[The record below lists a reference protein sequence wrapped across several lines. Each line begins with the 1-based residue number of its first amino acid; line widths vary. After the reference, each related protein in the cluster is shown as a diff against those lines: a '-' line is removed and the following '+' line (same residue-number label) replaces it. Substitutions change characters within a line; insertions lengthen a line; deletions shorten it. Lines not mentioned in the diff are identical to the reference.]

1 MGSTPPKS
9 ILVKVSSFYFVS
21 SFLLLFLCVFPSF
34 SSPFFSISVGPT
46 TTTSLSA
53 AAAGLGTWQMD
64 QNGQNLNNT
73 EFAAG
78 HANISTST
86 RPTTRR
92 QALLMNS
99 TPSDTCLLLPAPLGP
114 PDHPPPPRRPPPALR
129 PLRRLFLPHPPPTRL
144 LPAPL
149 GPPAHQPPAILPPT
163 LRPLRRLFHPR
174 PPLSRLLPAPLRTP
188 AHPPPAILPPTLR
201 PLRPLRPLHRHFL
214 LHPPPSRLPP
224 PAPLENPAHQ
234 LRLLLQAHRLLHRPR
249 YSASALSLTADFLRE
264 SLARAS
270 PNVAGLSTSTS
281 ATRTSPPSRSRRS
294 KRPPAST
301 PCHRSTAAAAP
312 ATPCHAA
319 SLQRSLRPL
328 PFSLG
333 GSTLST
339 PANPHCHSRQQ
350 SALQPPL
357 LPSRTDLTFWRSI

>member
-99 TPSDTCLLLPAPLGP
+99 TPSDTQVPPLDDNSPTPRPLRRQSFIASPGANLQRRARAVDRSATRAAMDAAAFLSTLPSSALPLLPSFPPQTHTAPTPRHALP
-114 PDHPPPPRRPPPALR
+114 PPSATTPPPPPPRTR
-129 PLRRLFLPHPPPTRL
+129 PTRL
-144 LPAPL
+144 SDACWRHCMW
-149 GPPAHQPPAILPPT
+149 G
-163 LRPLRRLFHPR
+163 RR
-174 PPLSRLLPAPLRTP
+174 S
-188 AHPPPAILPPTLR
+188 
-201 PLRPLRPLHRHFL
+201 
-214 LHPPPSRLPP
+214 
-224 PAPLENPAHQ
+224 
-234 LRLLLQAHRLLHRPR
+234 RPR
-249 YSASALSLTADFLRE
+249 FTESPSL
-264 SLARAS
+264 
-270 PNVAGLSTSTS
+270 P
-281 ATRTSPPSRSRRS
+281 RR
-294 KRPPAST
+294 
-301 PCHRSTAAAAP
+301 
-312 ATPCHAA
+312 
-319 SLQRSLRPL
+319 
-328 PFSLG
+328 
-333 GSTLST
+333 
-339 PANPHCHSRQQ
+339 
-350 SALQPPL
+350 
-357 LPSRTDLTFWRSI
+357 

>member
-1 MGSTPPKS
+1 MTTAPLRDLFGASPLLPHPEPTSSAAPELSTAVPPELQWMLPPFS
-9 ILVKVSSFYFVS
+9 PLYRPLRSLFC
-21 SFLLLFLCVFPSF
+21 LLFLLKPTLRQPLGMPCHRLPPRLPHPLRRLSLPHPPPS
-34 SSPFFSISVGPT
+34 
-46 TTTSLSA
+46 
-53 AAAGLGTWQMD
+53 
-64 QNGQNLNNT
+64 
-73 EFAAG
+73 
-78 HANISTST
+78 
-86 RPTTRR
+86 
-92 QALLMNS
+92 
-99 TPSDTCLLLPAPLGP
+99 CLLLPAPLGP

-224 PAPLENPAHQ
+224 PAPLETPAHQ